1 MEVPMSIGDIDSVPT
16 ERVDFL
22 SRGTRCAAWLT
33 LPRGAGP
40 HPAEHLDV
48 GA

>member
-1 MEVPMSIGDIDSVPT
+1 MSIGDIDSVPT